1 MDIQPLLHRLLMHS
15 DMRAG
20 GAHPPL
26 VTVVDV
32 VVVTQGEAALMTA
45 LVVIVEVAAVLMIEQ
60 ITLNQQQKTPNAP
73 EKRDM
78 QEKRHRHVRVLLV
91 LSKLT
96 P

>member
-1 MDIQPLLHRLLMHS
+1 M
-15 DMRAG
+15 
-20 GAHPPL
+20 
-26 VTVVDV
+26 VDV
-32 VVVTQGEAALMTA
+32 VVVTQREAALMTA
-45 LVVIVEVAAVLMIEQ
+45 LVVILEVAAVLVIEQ

-78 QEKRHRHVRVLLV
+78 QEKRHRHIRVLLV